1 MSPHASAVAALTS
14 WAAPDAE
21 QAGLRTAY
29 LAYLAERTD
38 ALSRSCRPAHL
49 TASTIVLNPSA
60 DRTLLVLHA
69 KLGFWVQ
76 PGGHCEAGDRSL
88 RAAANREA
96 IEETG
101 VRDLAISAAPVRL
114 SRHGAPCGAEEHF
127 DVQYVGVVPDD
138 AELSVSTES
147 RDVRWFGVADL
158 PDALAFD
165 LPAGVAAAVR
175 AASASAERGSGSAT
189 SSTRR

>member
-1 MSPHASAVAALTS
+1 MSQHASAVAALSS
-14 WAAPDAE
+14 WVAPDPE
-21 QAGLRTAY
+21 QAALRTAY
-29 LAYLAERTD
+29 LAYLAERAD

-49 TASTIVLNPSA
+49 TASAIVLNPTA

-76 PGGHCEAGDRSL
+76 PGGHCEPDDP
-88 RAAANREA
+88 NPREA
-96 IEETG
+96 ARREVVEETG
-101 VRDLAISAAPVRL
+101 VRDLVVSADPVRL

-127 DVQYVGVVPDD
+127 DVQYVAVIPND

-165 LPAGVAAAVR
+165 LPAGVTAAVR
-175 AASASAERGSGSAT
+175 ASAT
-189 SSTRR
+189 SAGRASERSATS